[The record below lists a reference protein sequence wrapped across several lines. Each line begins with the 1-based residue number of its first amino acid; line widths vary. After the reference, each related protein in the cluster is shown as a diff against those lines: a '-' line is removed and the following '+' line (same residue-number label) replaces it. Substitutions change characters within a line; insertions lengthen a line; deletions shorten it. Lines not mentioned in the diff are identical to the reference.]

1 MVVGDAACDRR
12 LSMLAEK
19 FFLLLETIRS
29 HTDIDGAPRIVS
41 RSRHVPIELPGG
53 KFSKP
58 NSAGLRLLV
67 TTGAAAAASDLAKP
81 KIRADAA
88 LFGD

>member
-1 MVVGDAACDRR
+1 
-12 LSMLAEK
+12 
-19 FFLLLETIRS
+19 
-29 HTDIDGAPRIVS
+29 
-41 RSRHVPIELPGG
+41 LPDG
-53 KFSKP
+53 KFSER

-67 TTGAAAAASDLAKP
+67 TTGGAAAASDLAKP